1 MIEKITYDEEMCA
14 LCAVVNGSV
23 ITLTFE
29 SEQPDSFMWHYI
41 FKAMAEEAATQ
52 LNNMQVE

>member
-1 MIEKITYDEEMCA
+1 MLEKIAYDKEKCA

-23 ITLTFE
+23 ITVTFE
-29 SEQPDSFMWHYI
+29 SEQPDACIWHYI